1 MPLVTT
7 RRDELIADWTIGG
20 RDLYA
25 ALASA
30 TDDVLRAL
38 FVEAEAN
45 APARRKG
52 SVALVAV
59 GGYGRNELAP
69 FSDIDV
75 LLVHDG
81 RPPGIDE
88 LAAALWYPLWDAGL
102 QLGHAVR
109 SLDDQLRR
117 ADEDLDAATALLGA
131 RPVAGDEELGRRVVV
146 EGRKRWQR
154 NGRRWLDALRSRVIE
169 RREQAGDVAFLL
181 EPDLKYGHGGLRD
194 VQTLRWA
201 ADAGAGDAA
210 RLVVPDDD
218 ASLLDRCYDT
228 LVAARVA
235 LHRVQGR
242 SGDVLH
248 LEDQDAVAAAL
259 GLASADELMAG
270 IAASARTVVWI
281 ADGAWRRV
289 ARQPGGVEEPA
300 GDGLVVVDRQVE
312 LSREADPSH
321 DPTVILRAARVAAQR
336 GVPIGRS
343 SLDRLA
349 VEVDTAAWRDR
360 WPDGAVGELV
370 ELLRQGHRAIDVLEA
385 LDQRGL
391 LVRLLPEWAPVRSRP
406 QRNAYHRFTVD
417 RHLWETAA
425 NASALADRVARP
437 DLLVL
442 GALFH
447 DLGKGS
453 AGDHTVAGMELVRAI
468 GPRLGLDDHD
478 VTTLVRLVEHHLLL
492 PDVAVR
498 RDLAD
503 PATIRRVADAVGDA
517 ETLALLHALTEADSL
532 ATGPSAWGT
541 WKEQLVADLVAR
553 TRHVLDGGDVTS
565 RTWRRFPDD
574 GTMATMAAGK
584 LDVRIGDD
592 DEGAGTQR
600 ITVVCDD
607 RPGAFAH
614 IAGVLS
620 LRGLDVL
627 TAWAYS
633 GELGGPAMA
642 ASQYRVVPP
651 PAGVAWGPLVEDLRR
666 ALAGELAIEARLAE
680 RARTYRRRK
689 PTQARPPGPTM
700 VTFHDDASSDATVIE
715 VRAAD
720 RIGVLHR
727 IANALAQLG
736 LDIRHATV
744 QTLGDEVVDTFYV
757 RTLAG
762 RLVTDE
768 FHRGEIQRAV
778 VHAVG

>member
-1 MPLVTT
+1 MATTVTS
-7 RRDELIADWTIGG
+7 RRDELIADHTIGG

-25 ALASA
+25 AMAGA
-30 TDDVLRAL
+30 TDDLLRTL
-38 FVEAEAN
+38 FAEAEARF
-45 APARRKG
+45 PARRKG

-69 FSDIDV
+69 YSDIDV
-75 LLVHDG
+75 VLVHDG
-81 RPPGIDE
+81 RPAGIEE

-109 SLDDQLRR
+109 SFDHQLARS
-117 ADEDLDAATALLGA
+117 DEDLDAATAQLSA
-131 RPVAGDEELGRRVVV
+131 RPVAGDDELAGRLLA
-146 EGRKRWQR
+146 EGRARWRR

-194 VQTLRWA
+194 VQTLWWA
-201 ADAGAGDAA
+201 TEAG
-210 RLVVPDDD
+210 LVVPDDD
-218 ASLLDRCYDT
+218 LALIDHRYDT

-235 LHRVQGR
+235 LHRVKGR
-242 SGDVLH
+242 AGDVLH
-248 LEDQDAVAAAL
+248 LEDQDAVAGAL

-270 IAASARTVVWI
+270 VAAAARTVVWV
-281 ADGAWRRV
+281 ADGAWRSGS
-289 ARQPGGVEEPA
+289 RQQAGKEEPA
-300 GDGLVVVDRQVE
+300 GEGLVVVNRQVE
-312 LSREADPSH
+312 LARHADPRA
-321 DPTVILRAARVAAQR
+321 DPTLILRAARVAAQR
-336 GVPIGRS
+336 DVPIGRS

-349 VEVDTAAWRDR
+349 AGVDADAWHHR
-360 WPDGAVGELV
+360 WPPGAVDELV
-370 ELLRQGHRAIDVLEA
+370 ALLRQGHRAIDVLEA

-417 RHLWETAA
+417 RHLWEAAA
-425 NASALADRVARP
+425 NAAALADRVSRP
-437 DLLVL
+437 DLLL
-442 GALFH
+442 LAALFH

-453 AGDHTVAGMELVRAI
+453 GDDHTAAGMELVRTI
-468 GPRLGLDDHD
+468 GPRLGLDEHS
-478 VTTLVRLVEHHLLL
+478 VATIVRLVQHHLLL
-492 PDVAVR
+492 PDVAMR

-503 PATIRRVADAVGDA
+503 PATIRRVADAVGDVG
-517 ETLALLHALTEADSL
+517 TLELLHALTEADSL
-532 ATGPSAWGT
+532 ATGPSAWGS
-541 WKEQLVADLVAR
+541 WKEQLVAELVAR
-553 TRHVLDGGDVTS
+553 TRHVLDGGDITAP
-565 RTWRRFPDD
+565 TWRRVPDD
-574 GTMATMAAGK
+574 GTMATMAAGR
-584 LDVRIGDD
+584 LDVRIEDD
-592 DEGAGTQR
+592 DDGSAGRHR

-607 RPGAFAH
+607 RPGAFAR

-627 TAWAYS
+627 AAWAYS
-633 GELGGPAMA
+633 GEYGGPPMA
-642 ASQYRVVPP
+642 ASQFRVVAP
-651 PAGVAWGPLVEDLRR
+651 PAGVAWDRLVEDLRR

-689 PTQARPPGPTM
+689 ATQAVPPGPPK

-720 RIGVLHR
+720 RVGVLHR
-727 IANALAQLG
+727 IANALAELG

-744 QTLGDEVVDTFYV
+744 QTIADEVVDTFYV

-762 RLVTDE
+762 RLVTDD
-768 FHRGEIQRAV
+768 FHRGEIERAV